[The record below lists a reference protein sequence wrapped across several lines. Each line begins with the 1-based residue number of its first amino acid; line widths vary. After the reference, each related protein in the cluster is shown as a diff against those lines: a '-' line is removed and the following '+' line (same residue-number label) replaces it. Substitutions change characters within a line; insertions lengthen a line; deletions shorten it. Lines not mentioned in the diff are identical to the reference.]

1 MKNKGLNKGTEMVI
15 AIMLTMTMIPIGFT
29 LIGCF
34 FGQSELFN
42 GIGMAAAAIAV
53 TFMLRSKGIDIKDS
67 VKPKQF
73 ELKNTVFMSLLIFG
87 ITELIKLMSGLFLS
101 HFTSIEKQPPIEFGF
116 TNFIILLIIIPVFY
130 ELIFRVGIIKAF
142 SSEACM
148 NKSIRFAVFAAAL
161 CEAPFY
167 SPDNQQLPAMLFTAV
182 MLSIVYIS
190 TGNILNTI
198 SIHVV
203 LNVTRFIPFESYSY
217 INGFAIPSVPH
228 IIACAVMAAVGMIY
242 FFGYFRPRY
251 IKKTYAPDINIIS
264 L

>member
-1 MKNKGLNKGTEMVI
+1 MKNKGTQMVI

-53 TFMLRSKGIDIKDS
+53 VLMLRSNGIDINDS

-73 ELKNTVFMSLLIFG
+73 ELKNTVFLSALIFG
-87 ITELIKLMSGLFLS
+87 ASELIKLVSGLFLS
-101 HFTSIEKQPPIEFGF
+101 HFTSIEKQLPAEFDLK
-116 TNFIILLIIIPVFY
+116 NFIILLMIIPVFY
-130 ELIFRVGIIKAF
+130 ELIFRFGIINAF

-148 NKSIRFAVFAAAL
+148 NKDIRFAVFVAAL

-167 SPDNQQLPAMLFTAV
+167 SPDNQQLPAMFFTAV
-182 MLSIVYIS
+182 MLSTVYIC

-198 SIHVV
+198 SVHAV
-203 LNVTRFIPFESYSY
+203 LNLTRFIPFESYSY

-228 IIACAVMAAVGMIY
+228 IIACAVMAAIGMVY

-251 IKKTYAPDINIIS
+251 ITKTYAPEIDVIS